1 MDYYIGMDIGG
12 TNIRIRAEFSDG
24 SRPEEFLAAGC
35 TMNTSGYERARA
47 CYQKAAGDFLKR
59 YQLRPEDCR
68 GLCAAVSGVDTEEE
82 AEACR
87 SMFEEMGFA
96 GGRIWIFNDCEILL
110 TLTDQPALVAVAGT
124 GSVVYGRGG
133 DGRTV
138 RSGGWSHIISDEGS
152 AMYMGLRV
160 LQAAGR
166 HMDGSCS
173 CPELFALFQSRCPA
187 GTLNALD
194 HYVNDHILDKPA
206 IAGLAGILEP
216 AAQKGDPQAARI
228 LEESVGALTE
238 LIENSYRKVCMNGP
252 APEIL
257 FLWGSVLMKNRAV
270 SEGVRARMQAVHPG
284 LRMEVPQQTA
294 AETALRCAR
303 RRGQKNG

>member
-59 YQLRPEDCR
+59 HQLRPEDCR

-87 SMFEEMGFA
+87 SMFGEMGFS
-96 GGRIWIFNDCEILL
+96 GERIWIFNDCEILL

-124 GSVVYGRGG
+124 GSVVYGRGA

-152 AMYMGLRV
+152 AMYMG
-160 LQAAGR
+160 AAGSA
-166 HMDGSCS
+166 GSGQAHGRQLQLPGAV
-173 CPELFALFQSRCPA
+173 CPVSKPVPGGDVKRA
-187 GTLNALD
+187 GPLRQRP
-194 HYVNDHILDKPA
+194 YSGQ
-206 IAGLAGILEP
+206 AGHCRAG
-216 AAQKGDPQAARI
+216 GDSGAGGAERGPPGGADSGR
-228 LEESVGALTE
+228 ERGGVVGAD
-238 LIENSYRKVCMNGP
+238 
-252 APEIL
+252 
-257 FLWGSVLMKNRAV
+257 
-270 SEGVRARMQAVHPG
+270 
-284 LRMEVPQQTA
+284 
-294 AETALRCAR
+294 
-303 RRGQKNG
+303 